1 VISSVTITD
10 ERKKTMDFSDPYIN
24 AGQVV
29 VVRTELKGVEKLA
42 DLKGKTVGAQ
52 IGTTGAFEI
61 EKVKEIKRGATT
73 VRQRKIYPGYVMVE
87 MEMGDDAMAV
97 LGETPGVGGVLGTGS
112 TPVPMTAKDVEKMLM
127 AAERT
132 EEEPTTEITFASGDR
147 VRIKEGL
154 FQNFDGEIEEIWPDK
169 GQVRVIVSIL
179 GRPTPV
185 ELEYWQLESI

>member
-1 VISSVTITD
+1 
-10 ERKKTMDFSDPYIN
+10 M
-24 AGQVV
+24 
-29 VVRTELKGVEKLA
+29 
-42 DLKGKTVGAQ
+42 
-52 IGTTGAFEI
+52 
-61 EKVKEIKRGATT
+61 
-73 VRQRKIYPGYVMVE
+73 
-87 MEMGDDAMAV
+87 
-97 LGETPGVGGVLGTGS
+97 LGTGN

-132 EEEPTTEITFASGDR
+132 EEEPTTEITFAAGDR